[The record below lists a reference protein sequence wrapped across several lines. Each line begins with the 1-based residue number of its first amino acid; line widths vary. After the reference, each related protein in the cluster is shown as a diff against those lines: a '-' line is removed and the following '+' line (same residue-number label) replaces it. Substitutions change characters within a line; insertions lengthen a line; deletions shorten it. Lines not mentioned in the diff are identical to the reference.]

1 MLCVHQI
8 YRIVDALI
16 TSKDCDK
23 RVCAKLTNFSF
34 LQKTAD
40 SKAFSSSAPL
50 SSSALSSS
58 TVTKQPPPRL
68 TRRVNKPQVII
79 FADYS
84 SIT

>member
-1 MLCVHQI
+1 MLCVLQI
-8 YRIVDALI
+8 YCIVDALI
-16 TSKDCDK
+16 TSSNGDK

-40 SKAFSSSAPL
+40 SKVFSSSAPL
-50 SSSALSSS
+50 SSSTLSSS
-58 TVTKQPPPRL
+58 TVTTQPPPRL